1 MSDSVLFGWLFRYI
15 RRRKRDRDLHEAE
28 AWPVTTAKRLKGTVV
43 PKDELAE
50 GSLAQSCQIEFP
62 YYFVMDDGFFGGHLR
77 TVPCSDSEGR
87 RWIAKVDEG
96 APVTVRY
103 DPRNPDRTHALAAD
117 NEGALPFSIWSM

>member
-1 MSDSVLFGWLFRYI
+1 MSDSVLVGWIFRFF
-15 RRRKRDRDLHEAE
+15 RRRRRARELQAAA
-28 AWPVTTAKRLKGTVV
+28 AWPVATAKLLKGVVV

-50 GSLAQSCQIEFP
+50 GSLAQSDQVEFP

-87 RWIAKVDEG
+87 RLIAKVDEG

-103 DPRNPDRTHALAAD
+103 DPTNPDKTHALAED
-117 NEGALPFSIWSM
+117 NEGVLPFSIWPM